1 MRNMKTVTVKRNQTL
16 YDIALEQYGTCE
28 AVGEILSLNPR
39 LTNDPAALC
48 AKGIDSMRETAFY
61 IDIAVKPGTHLTVDE
76 NSTLIRKSTLREITT
91 DITTYRYGTNDQ

>member
-1 MRNMKTVTVKRNQTL
+1 MKTVTVKRNQTL

-28 AVGEILSLNPR
+28 AIGEILDLNPQ

-48 AKGIDSMRETAFY
+48 ATRIDSMRDTAFY
-61 IDIAVKPGTHLTVDE
+61 IDTALEPGTQLLIDE
-76 NSTLIRKSTLREITT
+76 DSPRIRKSTLRELTN